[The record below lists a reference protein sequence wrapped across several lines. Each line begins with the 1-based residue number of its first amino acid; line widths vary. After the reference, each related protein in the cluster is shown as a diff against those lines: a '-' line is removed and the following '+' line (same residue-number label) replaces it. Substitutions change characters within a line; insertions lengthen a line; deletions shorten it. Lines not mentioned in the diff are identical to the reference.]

1 MEFFNTNAD
10 ESKYAQALQEYS
22 SSLASKRDAEAK
34 EDAKVDDYNEKL
46 QSVLEPV
53 GSKLLEEPARDII
66 KGTVKGIARRITK
79 KGEEV
84 VKAGVRRAADRLGVN
99 PDDLVALR
107 SNLQQGL
114 RTRFGDVGKAPSDIP
129 KAPRVSTEAI
139 DSKTTKLL
147 KLRPKPSRG
156 LKTGA
161 SEEPVEQSA
170 FGVDD
175 DAITALAR
183 NPGTREQG
191 LLDQLAPMRAQI
203 QATKALRDFRATAD
217 IPPEQLL
224 EAKPEPPAPRPDTE
238 LEQGEERAVGGI
250 EEGAEGEASQ
260 VGKSLAKKA
269 TKQAVKTG
277 LKEAAETA
285 GTEVAEIE
293 AAGGGPEDIGADIVA
308 GIAGLGT
315 LLGGVFGGKHHH
327 ESPVLPIN
335 PSTTYGI

>member
-22 SSLASKRDAEAK
+22 SSLASKKDAEAK

-53 GSKLLEEPARDII
+53 GAKLLEEPARELI
-66 KGTVKGIARRITK
+66 KGTVKGLARRITK

-84 VKAGVRRAADRLGVN
+84 VKQGVQKVADRLGVK

-107 SNLQQGL
+107 SRITAP
-114 RTRFGDVGKAPSDIP
+114 RTLGKLAKDIP
-129 KAPRVSTEAI
+129 RAPRVNTEAI

-161 SEEPVEQSA
+161 TEEPVEQSA

-175 DAITALAR
+175 DSITALAR
-183 NPGTREQG
+183 NTGTREQG
-191 LLDQLAPMRAQI
+191 LLDQLAPMRAQL
-203 QATKALRDFRATAD
+203 QATKALRDFKQTAD

-224 EAKPEPPAPRPDTE
+224 EAKPEPPAPRPDTQ
-238 LEQGEERAVGGI
+238 LEQGEERVVGGI

-260 VGKSLAKKA
+260 VGKSVAKQA
-269 TKQAVKTG
+269 TKQALKTG

-285 GTEVAEIE
+285 GTEFGEIE
-293 AAGGGPEDIGADIVA
+293 AAGGGPEDPIADVVA
-308 GIAGLGT
+308 GIVGLGT

-327 ESPVLPIN
+327 ESAVLPIN

>member
-34 EDAKVDDYNEKL
+34 ENEKVDDYNEKL
-46 QSVLEPV
+46 QSVLEPI
-53 GSKLLEEPARDII
+53 GAELIKKPAEELVTGA
-66 KGTVKGIARRITK
+66 VKGIARRITS

-99 PDDLVALR
+99 ADDLVALR
-107 SNLQQGL
+107 SRITAP
-114 RTRFGDVGKAPSDIP
+114 RTLGKLVTDIP
-129 KAPRVSTEAI
+129 KASRVSTEPI
-139 DSKTTKLL
+139 DERTTRLL

-250 EEGAEGEASQ
+250 EEGAENEASQ
-260 VGKSLAKKA
+260 VGKSIAKQA
-269 TKQAVKTG
+269 TKQALKTG
-277 LKEAAETA
+277 LKEAAETTGEELGEVGTDAALGSEFGPA
-285 GTEVAEIE
+285 GTIV
-293 AAGGGPEDIGADIVA
+293 GGLI
-308 GIAGLGT
+308 GLGT
-315 LLGGVFGGKHHH
+315 LLAGVFGGKHHH
-327 ESPVLPIN
+327 ENPVLPVN

>member
-34 EDAKVDDYNEKL
+34 ENEKVDDYNEKL
-46 QSVLEPV
+46 QSVLEPI
-53 GSKLLEEPARDII
+53 GAKLVEEPAKDLI
-66 KGTVKGIARRITK
+66 KGVVKGVARRITK

-107 SNLQQGL
+107 SRITAP
-114 RTRFGDVGKAPSDIP
+114 RTLGRLAKDIP

-139 DSKTTKLL
+139 DSKTTRLL

-175 DAITALAR
+175 DSITALAR

-203 QATKALRDFRATAD
+203 QATKALRDFKATAD

-238 LEQGEERAVGGI
+238 LEQGEERAVGGL
-250 EEGAEGEASQ
+250 EEGAEGEAGD
-260 VGKSLAKKA
+260 VGKSIAKQATKKA
-269 TKQAVKTG
+269 VTSG
-277 LKEAAETA
+277 LEDAAKTA
-285 GTEVAEIE
+285 GTEFAEIE
-293 AAGGGPEDIGADIVA
+293 AAGGGPEDIGADIVG
-308 GIAGLGT
+308 GIVGLGT

-327 ESPVLPIN
+327 ESPVLPVN